1 MHKTGHKILLK
12 WQSQL
17 QTISNAISINNLFF
31 NYEKEFVLEDINL
44 KVKEKDFLTILGPNG
59 GGKSTLLKLILGI
72 NPLKKGDISIFGN
85 KLIHE
90 LPNLGYVP
98 QNTNINLNFPIN
110 TIEVVMMGQND
121 IKKRFFGYKKEE
133 KIKAL
138 EVLEK
143 VNMKEFANSKISN
156 LSGGQRQRVLIARA
170 LFCNPKILLLDEPT
184 SNIDIAG
191 CEQVYQV
198 LKELNKHITVI
209 VISHDISV
217 VLKYASKA
225 VYINKKLTY
234 HDLTKMKDDFKNI
247 ESNVCEIE
255 LLEMLGKCRC

>member
-1 MHKTGHKILLK
+1 M
-12 WQSQL
+12 
-17 QTISNAISINNLFF
+17 QTISKVICIDKLFF
-31 NYEKEFVLEDINL
+31 KYEKEFVLEDINL
-44 KVKEKDFLTILGPNG
+44 QINEKDFLTILGPNG
-59 GGKSTLLKLILGI
+59 GGKSTLIKLILGI
-72 NPLKKGDISIFGN
+72 NPLSKGNIKIFGN
-85 KLIHE
+85 
-90 LPNLGYVP
+90 NLLDEIKNIGYVP
-98 QNTNINLNFPIN
+98 QNTNINLNFPISV
-110 TIEVVMMGQND
+110 IEVVMMGQNN
-121 IKKRFFGYKKEE
+121 IKKRLFGYKKDE

-143 VNMKEFANSKISN
+143 VNMKEFANAKISN

-184 SNIDIAG
+184 SNIDITG
-191 CEQVYQV
+191 CEQIYQA
-198 LKELNKHITVI
+198 LENLNKDITIV

-234 HDLTKMKDDFKNI
+234 HDLSKMKNEFKNI
-247 ESNVCEIE
+247 ESHICEIE

>member
-1 MHKTGHKILLK
+1 
-12 WQSQL
+12 L
-17 QTISNAISINNLFF
+17 QTISKTISIDKVFF
-31 NYEKEFVLEDINL
+31 KYEKDFVLEDINL
-44 KVKEKDFLTILGPNG
+44 QINEKDFITILGPNG
-59 GGKSTLLKLILGI
+59 GGKSTLIKLILGI
-72 NPLKKGDISIFGN
+72 NPLTQGDIKIFGN
-85 KLIHE
+85 
-90 LPNLGYVP
+90 NLLDEIKNIGYVP
-98 QNTNINLNFPIN
+98 QNTNINLNFPISV
-110 TIEVVMMGQND
+110 IEVVMMGQND
-121 IKKRFFGYKKEE
+121 IKKRLFGYKKDE

-143 VNMKEFANSKISN
+143 VNMKEFANAKISN

-184 SNIDIAG
+184 SNIDIRG
-191 CEQVYQV
+191 CEQIYQT
-198 LKELNKHITVI
+198 LENLNKNITIV

-234 HDLTKMKDDFKNI
+234 HDLSKMKNEFKNI
-247 ESNVCEIE
+247 ESHICEIE

>member
-1 MHKTGHKILLK
+1 LQKISK
-12 WQSQL
+12 
-17 QTISNAISINNLFF
+17 AICINKLFF
-31 NYEKEFVLEDINL
+31 KYEKEFVLEDINL
-44 KVKEKDFLTILGPNG
+44 QINEKDFLTILGPNG
-59 GGKSTLLKLILGI
+59 GGKSTLIKLILGI
-72 NPLKKGDISIFGN
+72 NPLSKGNIKIFGN
-85 KLIHE
+85 
-90 LPNLGYVP
+90 NLLDEIKNIGYVP
-98 QNTNINLNFPIN
+98 QNTNINLNFPISV
-110 TIEVVMMGQND
+110 IEVVMMGQND
-121 IKKRFFGYKKEE
+121 IKKRLFGYKKDE

-143 VNMKEFANSKISN
+143 VNMKEFANAKISN

-184 SNIDIAG
+184 SNIDITG
-191 CEQVYQV
+191 CEQIYQT
-198 LKELNKHITVI
+198 LENLNKDITIV

-234 HDLTKMKDDFKNI
+234 HDLSKMKNEFKNI
-247 ESNVCEIE
+247 ESHICEIE